1 VSASR
6 ISVSAE
12 VTQWESTGIGAKPRP
27 VISKAPPLRPP
38 SVVLSVTLI
47 TLGMVFT
54 QTGASFA
61 KGLFPLVGAAG
72 ATTLRLTLAAL
83 VLLIIF
89 RPWRQKLD
97 AGQWRAVLAYGVVMG
112 AMNLFFYAALEHIPL
127 GVAVALEFTGPLAVA
142 LAGSRKPL
150 DFAWIV
156 LAVAGLALLLPLG
169 RSSGEIGLTGVL
181 FALAAGA
188 CWAGY
193 IIFGQRAG
201 TGGGPHI
208 TALGVSVAA
217 VIALPFGVATA
228 GTALL
233 DPALLPIALGVAL
246 LSSAIPY
253 ALDMVALPHIPS
265 RLFGILMSGQPA
277 LGALSGFIILSETLS
292 PWQLAGIVAIVL
304 ASLGA
309 TVTIARNTPPPV
321 A

>member
-1 VSASR
+1 VRPQSVIVS
-6 ISVSAE
+6 
-12 VTQWESTGIGAKPRP
+12 
-27 VISKAPPLRPP
+27 
-38 SVVLSVTLI
+38 VLLI
-47 TLGMVFT
+47 TFGMVCT

-61 KGLFPLVGAAG
+61 KGLFPAVGAAG

-83 VLLIIF
+83 VLLLVF
-89 RPWRQKLD
+89 RPWRQTLTR
-97 AGQWRAVLAYGVVMG
+97 AQWRAVLAYGAVMG
-112 AMNLFFYAALEHIPL
+112 AMNLFFYAAITTIPL

-150 DFAWIV
+150 DFAWII
-156 LAVAGLALLLPLG
+156 LAVAGLAMLLPLG
-169 RSSGEIGLTGVL
+169 QSQGEIGIGGVL
-181 FALAAGA
+181 LALAAGA

-193 IIFGQRAG
+193 IVFGQRAG

-217 VIALPFGVATA
+217 IIALPFGVASA

-233 DPALLPIALGVAL
+233 EPAILPLALGVAL

-277 LGALSGFIILSETLS
+277 LGALSGFLILSETLDAG
-292 PWQLAGIVAIVL
+292 QIAGIAAIIV

-309 TVTIARNTPPPV
+309 TVTIARHTPPPV

>member
-1 VSASR
+1 MR
-6 ISVSAE
+6 PQSV
-12 VTQWESTGIGAKPRP
+12 
-27 VISKAPPLRPP
+27 LF
-38 SVVLSVTLI
+38 SVALV

-61 KGLFPLVGAAG
+61 KQLFPAIGPAG
-72 ATTLRLTLAAL
+72 ATTLRLVLAAL
-83 VLLIIF
+83 VLVLIF

-97 AGQWRAVLAYGVVMG
+97 ARQWRAVLAYGGAMG
-112 AMNLFFYAALEHIPL
+112 AMNLFFYAALTSIPL

-142 LAGSRKPL
+142 LFGARKPL
-150 DFAWIV
+150 DFAWIA
-156 LAVAGLALLLPLG
+156 LAVAGLAMLLPLG
-169 RSSGEIGLTGVL
+169 QSSGEIGIVGVL
-181 FALAAGA
+181 LALAAGG

-208 TALGVSVAA
+208 TALGVSIAA
-217 VIALPFGVATA
+217 IIALPFGVATA

-233 DPALLPIALGVAL
+233 DPGLLPLALAVAL
-246 LSSAIPY
+246 MSSAIPY

-277 LGALSGFIILSETLS
+277 LGALSGFVILSETLS
-292 PWQLAGIVAIVL
+292 PWQGAGITAIIV

-309 TVTIARNTPPPV
+309 TVTIARSPPPPV

>member
-1 VSASR
+1 
-6 ISVSAE
+6 
-12 VTQWESTGIGAKPRP
+12 
-27 VISKAPPLRPP
+27 
-38 SVVLSVTLI
+38 
-47 TLGMVFT
+47 MVFT

-72 ATTLRLTLAAL
+72 ATSLRLTLAAL
-83 VLLIIF
+83 VLLAVF
-89 RPWRQKLD
+89 RPWRHRLD
-97 AGQWRAVLAYGVVMG
+97 RAQWRSVLPYGGVMG
-112 AMNLFFYAALEHIPL
+112 AMNLFFYAALASIPL

-156 LAVAGLALLLPLG
+156 LALGGLALLLPLG
-169 RSSGEIGLTGVL
+169 QSDGDIGMVGVL

-193 IIFGQRAG
+193 IVFGQQAG
-201 TGGGPHI
+201 VGGGPHI
-208 TALGVSVAA
+208 TAIGVSVAA
-217 VIALPFGVATA
+217 LIALPFGVSTA
-228 GTALL
+228 GSALL
-233 DPALLPIALGVAL
+233 DPGILPVALGVAL

-253 ALDMVALPHIPS
+253 ALDMVALPHLPS

-277 LGALSGFIILSETLS
+277 LGALSGLLILGENLDL
-292 PWQLAGIVAIVL
+292 PQLVGILAVVV

-309 TVTIARNTPPPV
+309 TATIARATPP

>member
-1 VSASR
+1 
-6 ISVSAE
+6 
-12 VTQWESTGIGAKPRP
+12 
-27 VISKAPPLRPP
+27 
-38 SVVLSVTLI
+38 
-47 TLGMVFT
+47 MVFT

-72 ATTLRLTLAAL
+72 ATTLRLTLAAI
-83 VLLIIF
+83 VLLILF

-97 AGQWRAVLAYGVVMG
+97 GRQWRAVFAYGGVMG
-112 AMNLFFYAALEHIPL
+112 AMNLFFYAALQTIPL

-156 LAVAGLALLLPLG
+156 LAVAGLGLLLPLG
-169 RSSGEIGLTGVL
+169 QTDGEIGIIGVL
-181 FALAAGA
+181 MALAAGA

-193 IIFGQRAG
+193 IIFGQKAG

-208 TALGVSVAA
+208 TALGVAIAA
-217 VIALPFGVATA
+217 VIAMPFGVATA

-233 DPALLPIALGVAL
+233 DPAILPVALGVAL

-277 LGALSGFIILSETLS
+277 LGALSGFLILNETLNL
-292 PWQLAGIVAIVL
+292 WQLGGIIAIIV